1 MSRIILS
8 RGTVDR
14 KAAENYPTLPGAL
27 MLRLGGEGYKA
38 RMKDEGSHEAVERLA
53 VELGPNYEPSWDMYV
68 LLSNLDISQS
78 KFRGKPAK
86 VRIKRDGRDYV
97 FVARDANN
105 YYVEEAGDE

>member
-1 MSRIILS
+1 MNDVLS

-14 KAAENYPTLPGAL
+14 KAAEGYPTLPGVL

-38 RMKDEGSHEAVERLA
+38 RMTDEGSHEALDRL
-53 VELGPNYEPSWDMYV
+53 VSELGPNHEPSWDVYV

-86 VRIKRDGRDYV
+86 VRIKRGGRDYV
-97 FVARDANN
+97 FVAQDANN
-105 YYVEEAGDE
+105 YYVEEA